1 MRAMIGVMAYL
12 AASFATDALASG
24 MEGQW
29 ARGDGNA
36 KVRIAPCGADICATN
51 TWIKLGTPGEKAGDK
66 LVMTIKPSD
75 DGVYSG
81 EAFDPQRDLSYRIT
95 VKVDGDRMSTRGCV
109 IAGLICRG
117 VDWTRIR

>member
-1 MRAMIGVMAYL
+1 MRAMIGAIVYL
-12 AASFATDALASG
+12 AAASATNAQAAG
-24 MEGQW
+24 IEGLW
-29 ARGDGNA
+29 ARADGNA
-36 KVRIAPCGADICATN
+36 KVRVAPCGSDICATN
-51 TWIKLGTPGEKAGDK
+51 TWIKPGTQSERAGDK
-66 LVMTIKPSD
+66 LVMTIKPD
-75 DGVYSG
+75 EDGFYSG